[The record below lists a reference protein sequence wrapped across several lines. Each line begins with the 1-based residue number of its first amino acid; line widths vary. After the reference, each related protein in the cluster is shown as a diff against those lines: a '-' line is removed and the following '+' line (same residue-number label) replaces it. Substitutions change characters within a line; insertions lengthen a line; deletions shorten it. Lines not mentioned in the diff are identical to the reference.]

1 MFVGSAK
8 DQVTIASP
16 WQQMAL
22 RRLGDLGRNEAMSS
36 KGKSRSEAIQI
47 AIEGTLLEC
56 EGDELKKGLWESA
69 VYLGKDGFVYH
80 ISARQARGGLQKT
93 VAGKRAVGEYLRWV
107 DGLFRPGELPS
118 EANGIHYRA
127 ARKLRELL

>member
-1 MFVGSAK
+1 MHWADS
-8 DQVTIASP
+8 
-16 WQQMAL
+16 
-22 RRLGDLGRNEAMSS
+22 LGRNEDMSS
-36 KGKSRSEAIQI
+36 KGQSRNEAVQVAIQGSLLGF
-47 AIEGTLLEC
+47 EGA
-56 EGDELKKGLWESA
+56 ELKKGLWENS

-80 ISARQARGGLQKT
+80 IIARQARGGLQKT

-127 ARKLRELL
+127 ARMLRELI

>member
-1 MFVGSAK
+1 
-8 DQVTIASP
+8 
-16 WQQMAL
+16 
-22 RRLGDLGRNEAMSS
+22 MSS
-36 KGKSRSEAIQI
+36 KGQSRTEAIEI
-47 AIEGTLLEC
+47 AIEGSLLGF
-56 EGDELKKGLWESA
+56 EGQELKKGLWENG

-80 ISARQARGGLQKT
+80 ITARQARGGLQKT

-127 ARKLRELL
+127 ARMLRELI